1 MPYLKKKIHIMHL
14 TTDSAVGGTEK
25 MIVEIAS
32 SLPKDIFRSTVAALK
47 PGGYLEQLCFKNNIE
62 FVSLNMKSKLDFT
75 VVFRLFNLIRKNNVD
90 ILHTYL
96 FHANI
101 LGRAV
106 GRIAKVPLIFSG
118 QRNVDLWRNF
128 FHNAADRLTVKF
140 CEKIISNSSAG
151 KEFLVKNVGIE
162 QDKILVVPNGINV
175 ENYNQVKHKAK
186 KTINFSVVASLTR
199 KKGHSYLFKSFQKM
213 YANNKNVKLMIIG
226 TGPLKN
232 ELEQLSVD
240 LGINENTVFLGFL
253 DNPAKYLEQSDIF
266 VLPSLWEG
274 MPVALMEAMAC
285 GLPCIASDVGGVG
298 ELIDN
303 NISGI
308 LVKPKDIDA
317 LYESML
323 RLISSPDERAKLGEG
338 ARKKISNCYS
348 KKNMINQ
355 LEQIYLGKR
364 RR

>member
-1 MPYLKKKIHIMHL
+1 M
-14 TTDSAVGGTEK
+14 
-25 MIVEIAS
+25 
-32 SLPKDIFRSTVAALK
+32 
-47 PGGYLEQLCFKNNIE
+47 
-62 FVSLNMKSKLDFT
+62 
-75 VVFRLFNLIRKNNVD
+75 
-90 ILHTYL
+90 
-96 FHANI
+96 
-101 LGRAV
+101 
-106 GRIAKVPLIFSG
+106 
-118 QRNVDLWRNF
+118 
-128 FHNAADRLTVKF
+128 
-140 CEKIISNSSAG
+140 
-151 KEFLVKNVGIE
+151 
-162 QDKILVVPNGINV
+162 
-175 ENYNQVKHKAK
+175 
-186 KTINFSVVASLTR
+186 
-199 KKGHSYLFKSFQKM
+199 
-213 YANNKNVKLMIIG
+213 
-226 TGPLKN
+226 
-232 ELEQLSVD
+232 
-240 LGINENTVFLGFL
+240 GINENTVFLGFL